1 MHVPS
6 QCHRQRQ
13 CLPSAPAAAAPA
25 TLAASA
31 PSEPPTAP
39 TAPAAA
45 TAPAALT
52 GCTTSC
58 TAQRLQ
64 HWHIHTSCVTVG
76 IADALD
82 GANVDLCAASG
93 EVKTSTDAVTSDIGN
108 ASGNNK
114 HDNSTASEFQKMS
127 ELPWVP
133 PPGTST
139 KLLAMN
145 VDLSAQLATSEL
157 PQVRPPVTAAK
168 LRAINVDLSAA
179 GGRFRTSPGAVT
191 SDIDKALGNKVGL
204 SAASGIY
211 QSVHRCGH
219 H

>member
-145 VDLSAQLATSEL
+145 VDLSATNGKVRTSTGAATSDSS
-157 PQVRPPVTAAK
+157 QA
-168 LRAINVDLSAA
+168 S
-179 GGRFRTSPGAVT
+179 
-191 SDIDKALGNKVGL
+191 GNKCRPQRRRWQ
-204 SAASGIY
+204 I
-211 QSVHRCGH
+211 QNFPRCCH
-219 H
+219 Q